1 MKTAKEMNVIATAEN
16 RKNRNTRQNLALA
29 YVDETLSAIIND
41 EAAKGKF
48 SVKIKKPECGE
59 LKIVKVYLRSKDYKV
74 ISLGGIWVIMW

>member
-1 MKTAKEMNVIATAEN
+1 MKTAKEMNAIAIAEN

-29 YVDETLSAIIND
+29 HVDEVLSVIIAD

-59 LKIVKVYLRSKDYKV
+59 LKIVRTYLKSNGYKV
-74 ISLGGIWVIMW
+74 IALGGIWVIMW